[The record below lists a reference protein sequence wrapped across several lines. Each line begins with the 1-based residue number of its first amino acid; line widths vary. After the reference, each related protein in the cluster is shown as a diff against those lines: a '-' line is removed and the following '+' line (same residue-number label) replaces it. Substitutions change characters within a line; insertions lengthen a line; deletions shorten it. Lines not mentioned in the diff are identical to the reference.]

1 MRILNILRMI
11 DFSKKKK
18 IDMIDPVI
26 ISYFGNI
33 FSDLLVIA
41 RLVVVKHGFT
51 CSKNENTYRS
61 LLRMTIS
68 IFLF

>member
-41 RLVVVKHGFT
+41 RLVVVKHGF
-51 CSKNENTYRS
+51 Y
-61 LLRMTIS
+61 
-68 IFLF
+68 LF